1 MASLSSQQPEFR
13 VTARWFQNSTEC
25 SWRPHRDSLHIRC
38 IPTDTRI
45 AAYALAQYYRRMK
58 LYVVTDIHNQPTQNQ
73 CFSTGLNGSP
83 RVIRLALNELCGR
96 PELTGEALHQHLFRL
111 GGMDDVVSALKQ
123 TLKGEIAGLGYSAGG
138 TAFWRAAVAGYSFTA
153 LFCVSSTRLRDEAA
167 IATPNHV
174 FFGSKDQGKPSSPW
188 LETIPDQFTVF
199 DDVGHT
205 YYLQPSSAAS
215 HETRAQISARIRPS
229 TAAPHSA
236 N

>member
-1 MASLSSQQPEFR
+1 
-13 VTARWFQNSTEC
+13 
-25 SWRPHRDSLHIRC
+25 
-38 IPTDTRI
+38 
-45 AAYALAQYYRRMK
+45 MK
-58 LYVVTDIHNQPTQNQ
+58 LYVITDIHNKPTQDQ

-83 RVIRLALNELCGR
+83 SVVRLALNELCDR
-96 PELTGEALHQHLFRL
+96 PELTGEALHQHLFRH
-111 GGMDDVVSALKQ
+111 GGMDDVVSSLKQ

-138 TAFWRAAVAGYSFTA
+138 TALWRAAVAGGSFTA

-174 FFGSKDQGKPSSPW
+174 FFGSKDQGKPSSQW

-205 YYLQPSSAAS
+205 YYLHPTSGAA
-215 HETRAQISARIRPS
+215 HETRIQVEDGIKPS
-229 TAAPHSA
+229 TAAPCSA

>member
-1 MASLSSQQPEFR
+1 MTHAN
-13 VTARWFQNSTEC
+13 A
-25 SWRPHRDSLHIRC
+25 
-38 IPTDTRI
+38 RI
-45 AAYALAQYYRRMK
+45 ADRVAAQYYRRMK
-58 LYVVTDIHNQPTQNQ
+58 LYVITDIHNKPAQDQ
-73 CFSTGLNGSP
+73 CFSTGINGSP

-96 PELTGEALHQHLFRL
+96 PELTGEALHRHLFRE
-111 GGMDDVVSALKQ
+111 GGMEVAVGTLEQ
-123 TLKGEIAGLGYSAGG
+123 TLSGDYVGLGYSAGG
-138 TAFWRAAVAGYSFTA
+138 TALWRAAAAGCSFTA

-205 YYLQPSSAAS
+205 YYLHPSSAAA
-215 HETRAQISARIRPS
+215 HETRTQISEGIKLS
-229 TAAPHSA
+229 TAALHSA